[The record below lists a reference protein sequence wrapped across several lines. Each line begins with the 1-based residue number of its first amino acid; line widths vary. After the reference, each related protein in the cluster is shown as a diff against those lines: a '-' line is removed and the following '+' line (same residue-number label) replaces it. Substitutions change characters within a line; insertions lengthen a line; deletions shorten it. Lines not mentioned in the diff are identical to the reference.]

1 MPFDAHANLA
11 YSTLVSAPTPALSGT
26 ALSVASG
33 QGALFPAV
41 PFNATVWPPSVMPI
55 TTNAEIVRVTNITA
69 DVLTIARAQESTTAM
84 PLAVGYQIANTI
96 TKKVITDIES
106 AVSGGGITAL
116 TGDVTASGV
125 GSVAATVVNL
135 TSGVTMPGTIL
146 ASAIADPATPFTNK
160 GYIYMDSTHHIL
172 NIKNDAGV
180 VSNTVI
186 PSAAVSN
193 QFLTALA
200 ADGTLSRAQPA
211 FTNISGTVSNG
222 QLANSTIT
230 IAGTSTAL
238 GGSIAQD
245 TITGLSSTGLI
256 KRTGANVLAIAVAGT
271 DYQSAIT
278 FGTGVQ
284 TALGINVGTAGSI
297 VVNGGALG
305 TPSGGTVT
313 NLSGTASININGTVG
328 ATTPSTGAFT
338 TLSATGQITSTL
350 AIGTAPLAITST
362 TVVPNLNVSQLL
374 GGTWASPGTIGSTT
388 PNTGAF
394 TTLSASSTV
403 SGTGFSTY
411 LASPPAIGGTAPAAG
426 SFTTLNATGLISTTG
441 QIGTS
446 AGFYAQG
453 GFGIGIDNSGAVAM
467 TILHENYA
475 TNPWNLS
482 FGNLNTGNR
491 KVVFAVDMTFDQSLA
506 TSAAAQFDTVTA
518 NSGFTST
525 VGDTITGTLNS
536 DPSIWTSQD
545 TLTNASVY
553 PLKIYHKKYSGTP
566 TTNMGSGIWWQC
578 DSSTT
583 AQQDLAKER
592 FYWSTATHATRK
604 SKYAM
609 QLVNNGGALADVFTI
624 DGAGLAT
631 ITGTGL
637 VTSSLTLSGNISST
651 AWTTTGLRIKEIAAT
666 LTDTSSSGTVA
677 AAYTDVL
684 GGNTI
689 AASAATTF
697 TNYVTTFFNEPVAG
711 TNVTF
716 TNKWALGAASLR
728 VGTSNQFTVSSAG
741 LLTAP
746 GGITNTPIGATP
758 STGSFTTLSA
768 TGTIT
773 STLATGTAPLT
784 VASTTQVANLNVSQ
798 LVGATWI
805 APGTIGSTT
814 PSTGAFTTLSATGA
828 ITPAQVAGIVGTT
841 TNNNAQAG
849 SVGEYVESVL
859 APSSHITLVS
869 GTPTNVT
876 SISLTAGDWDV
887 WGIVIADSDA
897 TTTATAVTPWIST
910 TSATLVSINTCLRSA
925 WQQTNALFPN
935 AGYLTVE
942 PPKQRIS
949 ISATTTVYLSV
960 QVNFGVANMYVS
972 GAIRARRAR

>member
-41 PFNATVWPPSVMPI
+41 PFNATVWPPNVMPI

-284 TALGINVGTAGSI
+284 TALGVNVGTAGSI

-305 TPSGGTVT
+305 TPSGGIVT

-338 TLSATGQITSTL
+338 TLSATGLITGTQATAASATDGLLLKTSSTATAVNQKWSPAVSWEGQGWATAAAASQPVKYRAYVQPSASFANPTSEWILQSSVNGGGYTTLIAISGDNGGYVTASSVLQGAVVQSSGLGTGGFILSNAGGNAMTMLQNNGASGPWTLSFGNADSGNRTLTLGGDLTLTGANTVGTWATGTLSATGQITSTL
-350 AIGTAPLAITST
+350 AIGTAPFAITST
-362 TVVPNLNVSQLL
+362 TVVPNLNV
-374 GGTWASPGTIGSTT
+374 
-388 PNTGAF
+388 
-394 TTLSASSTV
+394 
-403 SGTGFSTY
+403 
-411 LASPPAIGGTAPAAG
+411 
-426 SFTTLNATGLISTTG
+426 
-441 QIGTS
+441 
-446 AGFYAQG
+446 
-453 GFGIGIDNSGAVAM
+453 
-467 TILHENYA
+467 
-475 TNPWNLS
+475 
-482 FGNLNTGNR
+482 
-491 KVVFAVDMTFDQSLA
+491 
-506 TSAAAQFDTVTA
+506 
-518 NSGFTST
+518 
-525 VGDTITGTLNS
+525 
-536 DPSIWTSQD
+536 
-545 TLTNASVY
+545 
-553 PLKIYHKKYSGTP
+553 
-566 TTNMGSGIWWQC
+566 
-578 DSSTT
+578 
-583 AQQDLAKER
+583 
-592 FYWSTATHATRK
+592 
-604 SKYAM
+604 
-609 QLVNNGGALADVFTI
+609 
-624 DGAGLAT
+624 
-631 ITGTGL
+631 
-637 VTSSLTLSGNISST
+637 
-651 AWTTTGLRIKEIAAT
+651 
-666 LTDTSSSGTVA
+666 
-677 AAYTDVL
+677 
-684 GGNTI
+684 
-689 AASAATTF
+689 
-697 TNYVTTFFNEPVAG
+697 
-711 TNVTF
+711 
-716 TNKWALGAASLR
+716 
-728 VGTSNQFTVSSAG
+728 
-741 LLTAP
+741 
-746 GGITNTPIGATP
+746 
-758 STGSFTTLSA
+758 
-768 TGTIT
+768 
-773 STLATGTAPLT
+773 
-784 VASTTQVANLNVSQ
+784 
-798 LVGATWI
+798 
-805 APGTIGSTT
+805 
-814 PSTGAFTTLSATGA
+814 
-828 ITPAQVAGIVGTT
+828 
-841 TNNNAQAG
+841 
-849 SVGEYVESVL
+849 
-859 APSSHITLVS
+859 
-869 GTPTNVT
+869 
-876 SISLTAGDWDV
+876 
-887 WGIVIADSDA
+887 
-897 TTTATAVTPWIST
+897 
-910 TSATLVSINTCLRSA
+910 
-925 WQQTNALFPN
+925 
-935 AGYLTVE
+935 
-942 PPKQRIS
+942 
-949 ISATTTVYLSV
+949 
-960 QVNFGVANMYVS
+960 
-972 GAIRARRAR
+972 